1 MASPDFDYVSFS
13 STFQKLFA
21 HRQGSIELSMN
32 EDTSNAAW
40 ADARQLDL
48 TGLKCPMPSLMTEKA
63 LRGMAQGEHLAV
75 TVTDALAP
83 LDLRHLCQKEGH
95 EVIGESENDFG
106 ARRLL
111 ICRGPRP

>member
-32 EDTSNAAW
+32 EAAW
-40 ADARQLDL
+40 TAARQLDL

-83 LDLRHLCQKEGH
+83 LDLRHLCQKDGH
-95 EVIGESENDFG
+95 EVVGEAQNDVG

-111 ICRGPRP
+111 ICRGPRS

>member
-1 MASPDFDYVSFS
+1 
-13 STFQKLFA
+13 
-21 HRQGSIELSMN
+21 MN

-95 EVIGESENDFG
+95 EVIGESATDFG